1 MDINTNY
8 FDSTELEHVIRER
21 LKAYKLYTAKL
32 EEQITDVAADAADLK
47 PAQTGR
53 AMVGRMTVVVFNH
66 DGRSRSTFE
75 LTTYVM

>member
-1 MDINTNY
+1 MDINANY
-8 FDSTELEHVIRER
+8 FDSTELEHIIRER
-21 LKAYKLYTAKL
+21 LKAHRLYTPEL
-32 EEQITDVAADAADLK
+32 EQQITDVAADAADLR

-53 AMVGRMTVVVFNH
+53 AMVGPMTVEVFNH